1 MRILCR
7 EGQALCKS
15 QGNGFKTN
23 KFENTPLHIAA
34 KFGHPLIVK
43 FLLQQGALVE
53 DVNKDQKTALE
64 LATETVQILQSHL
77 VDPDSSAK
85 IGWLT
90 KTQQL
95 QSSKLVLQNLA
106 VVIEDLSKKEQENKR
121 EARESDD

>member
-1 MRILCR
+1 M
-7 EGQALCKS
+7 GY
-15 QGNGFKTN
+15 KTN
-23 KFENTPLHIAA
+23 KLENTPLHIAA

-53 DVNKDQKTALE
+53 DQNKLGQTALD

-77 VDPDSSAK
+77 MNDASVQ

-95 QSSKLVLQNLA
+95 QSSHLML
-106 VVIEDLSKKEQENKR
+106 
-121 EARESDD
+121 